1 MTTSTTSS
9 VPLPPQPALAPA
21 PVSTTPQPAAQ
32 RFRGRIRGIDL
43 ARGLAILGMIW
54 AHVKPIIYEPGTV
67 SYILSE
73 IPSGRSSALFAFLA
87 GISLA
92 ILSGRNVTY
101 TGEQL
106 RHAQLR
112 IVGRAVILL
121 AFAAFLS
128 IFPTVIAVILGFYA
142 AWFILAVPFLHWSPK
157 KLGIAAGV
165 VALIGPQIING
176 FHYLSYTFDIF
187 LSGGVNAYLYEVL
200 LTGMYPGLAY
210 MAYVFAGMAIGR
222 LDLNST
228 AVRLRMLTAGL
239 AISVVGYGSGY
250 FASGIFT
257 PSIEPIPMDDV
268 DALSL
273 IPKGPMIG
281 PWDFFSIEPHTN
293 TTPEVL
299 GNLGF
304 ALIVLALCLWLT
316 PLAKNVFFP
325 IAAVGSMSLTAYVGH
340 AFGLYFK
347 DDWFMSTSPTP
358 FLIVAGA
365 ALAFCTIW
373 ALLPLRRG
381 PLEWVTY
388 VFSQWFARPALSV
401 RP

>member
-9 VPLPPQPALAPA
+9 VPLSPQPALAPA
-21 PVSTTPQPAAQ
+21 PVSTTTQPAAQ

-250 FASGIFT
+250 LAAIFM
-257 PSIEPIPMDDV
+257 PFEPLPIDDI
-268 DALSL
+268 DAFSL
-273 IPKGPMIG
+273 LPKEPTIG

-347 DDWFMSTSPTP
+347 EDWFMSMSPTP
-358 FLIVAGA
+358 FLIVAGVV
-365 ALAFCTIW
+365 LAFCTVW

-388 VFSQWFARPALSV
+388 IFSQWFARPTLP

>member
-250 FASGIFT
+250 LAAIFM
-257 PSIEPIPMDDV
+257 PFEPLPIDDI
-268 DALSL
+268 DAFSFL
-273 IPKGPMIG
+273 PKEPTIG

-347 DDWFMSTSPTP
+347 EDWFMSMSPTP

-365 ALAFCTIW
+365 VLAFCTVW

-388 VFSQWFARPALSV
+388 IFSQWFARPTLP

>member
-250 FASGIFT
+250 LAAIFM
-257 PSIEPIPMDDV
+257 PFEPLPIDDI
-268 DALSL
+268 DAFSL
-273 IPKGPMIG
+273 LPKEPTID

-347 DDWFMSTSPTP
+347 EDWFMSMSPTP
-358 FLIVAGA
+358 FLIVAGTV
-365 ALAFCTIW
+365 LAFCTVW

-388 VFSQWFARPALSV
+388 IFSQWFARPTLP

>member
-9 VPLPPQPALAPA
+9 VPLSPQPALAPA
-21 PVSTTPQPAAQ
+21 PVSTTTQPAAQ

-176 FHYLSYTFDIF
+176 FHYLSYTFDVF

-250 FASGIFT
+250 LAAIFM
-257 PSIEPIPMDDV
+257 PFEPLPIDDI
-268 DALSL
+268 DAFSL
-273 IPKGPMIG
+273 LPKEPTIG

-347 DDWFMSTSPTP
+347 EDWFMSMSPTP
-358 FLIVAGA
+358 FLIVAGVV
-365 ALAFCTIW
+365 LAFCTVW

-388 VFSQWFARPALSV
+388 IFSQWFARPTLP

>member
-250 FASGIFT
+250 LAAIFM
-257 PSIEPIPMDDV
+257 PFEPLPIDDI
-268 DALSL
+268 DTFSL
-273 IPKGPMIG
+273 LPKEPTIG

-347 DDWFMSTSPTP
+347 EDWFMSMSPTP

-365 ALAFCTIW
+365 MLAFCTVW

-388 VFSQWFARPALSV
+388 IFSQWFARPTLP

>member
-250 FASGIFT
+250 LAAIFM
-257 PSIEPIPMDDV
+257 PFEPLPIDDI
-268 DALSL
+268 DAFSL
-273 IPKGPMIG
+273 LPKEPTID

-347 DDWFMSTSPTP
+347 EDWFMSMSPTP

-365 ALAFCTIW
+365 VLAFCTVW

-388 VFSQWFARPALSV
+388 IFSQWFARPTLP

>member
-200 LTGMYPGLAY
+200 LAGMYPGLAY

-250 FASGIFT
+250 LAAIFM
-257 PSIEPIPMDDV
+257 PFEPLPIDDI
-268 DALSL
+268 DAFSFL
-273 IPKGPMIG
+273 PKEPTIG

-347 DDWFMSTSPTP
+347 EDWFMSMSPTP

-365 ALAFCTIW
+365 VLAFCTVW

-388 VFSQWFARPALSV
+388 IFSQWFARPTLP

>member
-1 MTTSTTSS
+1 MTTSSTLSAS
-9 VPLPPQPALAPA
+9 LPPQPALAPA
-21 PVSTTPQPAAQ
+21 PVSTTPELAAQ

-54 AHVKPIIYEPGTV
+54 AHLKPDIYEPDSV
-67 SYILSE
+67 SYFLSE
-73 IPSGRSSALFAFLA
+73 LPSGRSSALFAFLA

-101 TGEQL
+101 SGEQL

-112 IVGRAVILL
+112 IVGRAVVLL
-121 AFAAFLS
+121 AFSAFLS
-128 IFPTVIAVILGFYA
+128 IFPTIISIILGFYA
-142 AWFILAVPFLHWSPK
+142 AWFILAIPLLQWSPK

-165 VALIGPQIING
+165 VALFGPQLIIG
-176 FHYLSYTFDIF
+176 LRYLTYTFELYLS
-187 LSGGVNAYLYEVL
+187 SGPNAYLYEVVL
-200 LTGMYPGLAY
+200 AGMYPGLAY
-210 MAYVFAGMAIGR
+210 MAYVLAGMAIGR

-228 AVRLRMLTAGL
+228 AVRLRLLTAGL
-239 AISVVGYGSGY
+239 ALGVVGYGSGY

-257 PSIEPIPMDDV
+257 PSVESIPLDDV

-273 IPKGPMIG
+273 IPKDSTID
-281 PWDFFSIEPHTN
+281 PWDFFSIEPHAN

-299 GNLGF
+299 GNLGVAF
-304 ALIVLALCLWLT
+304 IILALCLWLT

-347 DDWFMSTSPTP
+347 EDWFMSTSPTP

-365 ALAFCTIW
+365 ALAFCTVW

-388 VFSQWFARPALSV
+388 VFSQWFARPTLP